1 MARIINDLSQSWLV
15 TKRFREFDEFNNTL
29 KELGYELELPKKKL
43 LGSTDRTFMGER
55 QKGLQVSSINV

>member
-1 MARIINDLSQSWLV
+1 M